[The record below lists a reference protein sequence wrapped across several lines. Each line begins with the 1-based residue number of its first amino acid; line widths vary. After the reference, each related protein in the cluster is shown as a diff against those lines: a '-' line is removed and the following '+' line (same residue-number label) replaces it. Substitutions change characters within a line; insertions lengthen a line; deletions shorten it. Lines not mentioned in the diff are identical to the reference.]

1 MKKILIISLFLCI
14 MQQSVSAQYL
24 SNTVNVVMQTTK
36 YKKRV
41 KYWNTKLKE
50 KQSKIY
56 YYTIQKGGS
65 YAFIAV
71 GEDGIKDL
79 DIKVINYNN
88 HSIASDME
96 TGDEGLSGV
105 TINKNPYTREVHIKV
120 NLYKASCSSCHYK
133 TTVYVYKK

>member
-1 MKKILIISLFLCI
+1 MKKILILSLFLGLI
-14 MQQSVSAQYL
+14 QQSVNAQYL
-24 SNTVNVVMQTTK
+24 SSSVDKVLK
-36 YKKRV
+36 EDGYKKRL

-56 YYTIQKGGS
+56 YYTIQKGVS
-65 YAFIAV
+65 YGFVAV

-96 TGDEGLSGV
+96 TDDGGVSGV
-105 TINKNPYTREVHIKV
+105 AINNNPYTREVKIKV
-120 NLYKASCSSCHYK
+120 NSYEASCTSCYYK
-133 TTVYVYKK
+133 TTVYIYRK